1 MEAAIYDHPAVYEAA
16 VFGIPHP
23 RLGEEL
29 VAAVLVKPGH
39 SLDEADLQAHV
50 RERLAGFK
58 VPSRVVFVDTQL
70 PRGATGKILKREL
83 RDSLAGGPLVTP
95 TALDPA
101 GRASPSGSSSR
112 ARPSGR
118 SRRTVLVTGANSG
131 IGLATVIEAAR
142 RGYHAVGTVR
152 SKAKAKQVREAAA
165 GADVEVDTLQLDVT
179 DAEGCQRTMAGL
191 QLYGLVNNAGYAL
204 TGAIEDIT
212 DDEARALFETM
223 VFAPMRLA
231 RLALPGMRAG
241 GGGRIVNVSSIAGLV
256 SSPLAGWYT
265 GAKHA
270 LEGLTDALRIEV
282 ARDGVAVCLV
292 EPGGFRTGIWA
303 EMTADIERHRQAGSR
318 LTTAYERSRRL
329 QQLIEPVMGSPE
341 QCAKVIVGALDAR
354 LPRPRYLV
362 GLDAQAIR
370 LGNRLTPDMVQDRVL
385 RLVLG
390 L

>member
-1 MEAAIYDHPAVYEAA
+1 M
-16 VFGIPHP
+16 
-23 RLGEEL
+23 
-29 VAAVLVKPGH
+29 
-39 SLDEADLQAHV
+39 
-50 RERLAGFK
+50 
-58 VPSRVVFVDTQL
+58 SR
-70 PRGATGKILKREL
+70 
-83 RDSLAGGPLVTP
+83 
-95 TALDPA
+95 
-101 GRASPSGSSSR
+101 SG
-112 ARPSGR
+112 
-118 SRRTVLVTGANSG
+118 RTVLVTGANSG

-152 SKAKAKQVREAAA
+152 SKSKAKHVRKAAA
-165 GADVEVDTLQLDVT
+165 AAEVEVDTLQLDVT
-179 DAEGCQRTMAGL
+179 DAEGCERTLAGL

-204 TGAIEDIT
+204 TGAIEDVA

-270 LEGLTDALRIEV
+270 LEALTDALRIEV

-303 EMTADIERHRQAGSR
+303 EMSSEAEQQRQAASR
-318 LTTAYERSRRL
+318 LAPAYERSRRL
-329 QQLIEPVMGSPE
+329 QQLIEPVMGRPD
-341 QCAKVIVGALDAR
+341 QCAKVIVGALEAR
-354 LPRPRYLV
+354 VPRPRYLV